1 MKPLVAAVLVA
12 LAVGC
17 AAQTP
22 EFDALRA
29 RAEQG
34 DAEAQFNLGVMY
46 AAGRAVPQDD
56 AEAVRWYRLAAEQGP
71 AQAQRRLGLM
81 YFRGRSVPQDGAEAV
96 RWWRLAAEQGDAYAQ
111 RNLGIVYDR
120 GRGVPQD
127 DVRAHMWL
135 NLAVSGRS
143 GNTRLSDETR
153 ELAVQ
158 NRDLVAGRM
167 TPDDRSEAQR
177 LAREWDA
184 AHPTSATHAT
194 ADAKNRLLIENTS
207 VLRSCDH

>member
-1 MKPLVAAVLVA
+1 MKPLVAAVAVLVT

-22 EFDALRA
+22 EPELDVLRA
-29 RAEQG
+29 LAEQG
-34 DAEAQFNLGVMY
+34 DAQVQFNLGLMY
-46 AAGRAVPQDD
+46 AAGRGVPQDD
-56 AEAVRWYRLAAEQGP
+56 AEAVRWYRLAAEQGNAD
-71 AQAQRRLGLM
+71 AQYNLGFM
-81 YFRGRSVPQDGAEAV
+81 YELGRGVPQDDAEAV

-127 DVRAHMWL
+127 DAQAHMWF
-135 NLAVSGRS
+135 NLALSGRS

-158 NRDLVAGRM
+158 NRDVVAGRM
-167 TPDDRSEAQR
+167 TPDERSEAQR
-177 LAREWDA
+177 LTREWDA
-184 AHPTSATHAT
+184 AHP
-194 ADAKNRLLIENTS
+194 REP
-207 VLRSCDH
+207 